1 MTYFNLKIMQVC
13 GYLNSGLAEVYSS
26 KQNVIW
32 ASGNHTS
39 IPVLVIA
46 KGPSRRKPSQ
56 ATIIRRV
63 LDAVEGQGAKVLR
76 FGFHEPTL
84 DDVFIQKTGRRIADE
99 AKE

>member
-1 MTYFNLKIMQVC
+1 M
-13 GYLNSGLAEVYSS
+13 
-26 KQNVIW
+26 KQNIQEFDVLTLEVQGVIQDHNFQKLQGVSKVTVTAD
-32 ASGNHTS
+32 ASNLSVVRIHVQDG
-39 IPVLVIA
+39 
-46 KGPSRRKPSQ
+46 

-99 AKE
+99 AKV